1 MTVAN
6 TKDTLQFDP
15 FAVKSFFFL
24 AGLASVLSGGAREH
38 FPMIRVKIFSKKNLT
53 KTTQK
58 VEDMA
63 TEFLLTFLAVLVQLG
78 LPVRQQQ
85 GLPGKESESR
95 FAIYR
100 LAALSWVQQ
109 LGPKCWLC

>member
-1 MTVAN
+1 
-6 TKDTLQFDP
+6 
-15 FAVKSFFFL
+15 
-24 AGLASVLSGGAREH
+24 
-38 FPMIRVKIFSKKNLT
+38 MIRVKNIFSKKNILT
-53 KTTQK
+53 KTTPK

-100 LAALSWVQQ
+100 LAALPTVQRVGCAS
-109 LGPKCWLC
+109 LASCMLSLSLSILVLKSLVP